1 VQQTFLLL
9 LFVHNLQT
17 VFCFRDRVRPGR
29 PMLEKQLGNSSRSR
43 RVAIAIRGESVKST
57 RRASPRI
64 GSVAGF
70 AV

>member
-1 VQQTFLLL
+1 
-9 LFVHNLQT
+9 
-17 VFCFRDRVRPGR
+17 
-29 PMLEKQLGNSSRSR
+29 MLEKQLGNSSRSR
-43 RVAIAIRGESVKST
+43 RVAIANRGESVKST